1 LKGGSSER
9 KFEFC
14 CVDCQFFQEWIKL
27 RQQEKRNLLFSRKS
41 KVGIII
47 KKDRD
52 LSDPFPRS
60 IDLCPFFNWEG
71 NNSLFMGN
79 LRELLI
85 NILII
90 QEIEKRRFYGLLIC
104 F

>member
-1 LKGGSSER
+1 
-9 KFEFC
+9 
-14 CVDCQFFQEWIKL
+14 VDCQFFQEWIKV
-27 RQQEKRNLLFSRKS
+27 RQQEIRNLLFSRKS

-47 KKDRD
+47 KKDRG

-60 IDLCPFFNWEG
+60 IDLCPFLNWEG
-71 NNSLFMGN
+71 INSLFIGK
-79 LRELLI
+79 LWELLI

-90 QEIEKRRFYGLLIC
+90 PEIEKRRFLWPPFC